1 MRKLLIYIDNNISSR
16 FGDYANELTFNRG
29 YSHGHFLV
37 KLLWKIDNT
46 SNELRTKYLKK

>member
-1 MRKLLIYIDNNISSR
+1 MKKLLIYIDNNISSK